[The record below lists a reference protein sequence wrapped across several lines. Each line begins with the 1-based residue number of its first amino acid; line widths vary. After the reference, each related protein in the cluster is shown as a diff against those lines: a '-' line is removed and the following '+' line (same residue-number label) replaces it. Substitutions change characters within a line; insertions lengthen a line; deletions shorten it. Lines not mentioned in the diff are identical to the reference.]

1 MDSNFYNTSKH
12 TRRNPTSHLA
22 PVPNPTH
29 QIGTQY
35 RFLVNSRA
43 SQSHPPYQ
51 LVVRQQ
57 PSSARIC
64 SFKDKID
71 RRPLDPPPIV
81 EIISPGHE
89 PELHINSNLCLVAH
103 LVKHD
108 VDQEVRSDN
117 GGRCTAGTIVQSP
130 HRLRDL
136 SGQFAVFFAF
146 PDVSIRLEGSYRLQF
161 RLYSIAV
168 GGRTSG
174 PLAKVSSTPFRVMPP
189 KFFPGMASSSELTRH
204 LAEQGFKLRVRKKTR
219 TVANNQSVTS
229 ESDPTQ
235 SGSYSSSDLISTH
248 GKRKRMNKLNSM
260 PTQPV
265 FAEVP
270 QIHSYQK
277 TDALSRHHSQLSP
290 LEYVRG
296 ESPQVPVR
304 PNLPPQARYS
314 APTIPAF
321 RHRSSDLSSHSTAR
335 SSPLH
340 LYPSHIPSALQRTGE
355 GPSTSSVGTESCTP
369 SSGHRISGYFD
380 HSPRSDRLPSSS
392 EMLALAQSSGPSPNE
407 RVKRNYRG
415 EIPEVWDKLA
425 F

>member
-1 MDSNFYNTSKH
+1 MDPNFYTSKQ
-12 TRRNPTSHLA
+12 TRRNPTSHLG
-22 PVPNPTH
+22 PNPNPVNSN
-29 QIGTQY
+29 GAQY
-35 RFLVNSRA
+35 RFLVDSRA
-43 SQSHPPYQ
+43 SRSHPPYQ

-189 KFFPGMASSSELTRH
+189 KFFPGMVSSSELTRH

-219 TVANNQSVTS
+219 TVANHRSIPS
-229 ESDPTQ
+229 ESDPTP
-235 SGSYSSSDLISTH
+235 SGSCPSPDLLSTQ
-248 GKRKRMNKLNSM
+248 GKRKRMHKSFSN
-260 PTQPV
+260 PT
-265 FAEVP
+265 VP
-270 QIHSYQK
+270 HSSDVSQRHV
-277 TDALSRHHSQLSP
+277 LPRHHSQLSP
-290 LEYVRG
+290 LEYVRPSAG
-296 ESPQVPVR
+296 SAQVAAR
-304 PNLPPQARYS
+304 PHLPSQARYT
-314 APTIPAF
+314 APAIPAF
-321 RHRSSDLSSHSTAR
+321 RHQSSDLSSHSTAR
-335 SSPLH
+335 STPL
-340 LYPSHIPSALQRTGE
+340 LYPSHISSALHRTGQ
-355 GPSTSSVGTESCTP
+355 GNSSSSVGTEICTP
-369 SSGHRISGYFD
+369 NSGQRTSGYFD
-380 HSPRSDRLPSSS
+380 QSPRTDRLPSSS
-392 EMLALAQSSGPSPNE
+392 EMLALAQSYGKSPNE
-407 RVKRNYRG
+407 PVKRNHRRD
-415 EIPEVWDKLA
+415 IPEVWDKLA